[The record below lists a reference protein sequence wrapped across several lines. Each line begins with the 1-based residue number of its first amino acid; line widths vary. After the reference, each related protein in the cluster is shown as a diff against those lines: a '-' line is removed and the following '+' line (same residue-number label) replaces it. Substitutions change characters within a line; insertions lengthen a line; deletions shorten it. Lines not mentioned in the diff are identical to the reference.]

1 MSREMFLQGAQRAM
15 AIIGIIAA
23 GATPFSPQ
31 INGILKNGEIDTS
44 DPIPVSDTIEGM
56 KLEGTDSK
64 DITSKEHDDL
74 IKSDDIE
81 ESIDIND
88 ILDDLKDSNDLSDNM
103 SDLADD
109 IKNGFDDSEKRKKD
123 MEPKENNFKF

>member
-1 MSREMFLQGAQRAM
+1 MSREMFQVAQRVVA
-15 AIIGIIAA
+15 AIGIIAA
-23 GATPFSPQ
+23 GATPFAPQ
-31 INGILKNGEIDTS
+31 INGMLKNGEIDPS
-44 DPIPVSDTIEGM
+44 EPIPVSDTIDGM
-56 KLEGTDSK
+56 KLEGTDSN
-64 DITSKEHDDL
+64 DVSSKEHDNLD
-74 IKSDDIE
+74 KSDDIE

-88 ILDDLKDSNDLSDNM
+88 ILNDLKDSDDLADNM